1 MFLGFGIYIG
11 LLCLLISN
19 SLDTQVI
26 LISILTEVQHSEKA
40 VFSFEK
46 GSNCQNHS
54 YGYLKNCKI
63 DELNADNLTKIYL
76 DKIDMNIHAPLK
88 KLINTS

>member
-54 YGYLKNCKI
+54 SSGSNHPVKNFS
-63 DELNADNLTKIYL
+63 
-76 DKIDMNIHAPLK
+76 PSK
-88 KLINTS
+88 KANSHPTGRD